1 MNTPASE
8 PCGVHCI
15 RTQHS
20 MKTEQVLICLV
31 SLSDYL
37 FHLPIEGYT
46 HCLHLFFSPDRKSL
60 SFHFPL
66 KPRKFPHVL
75 EPGNPSPPRPG
86 CTNQVQRGLR
96 YSYLSKACHHP
107 SVQAGLHCGS
117 EGRNYQ
123 VAVLLSCSYSI
134 ILRKNSKALAHW
146 SFCVL

>member
-75 EPGNPSPPRPG
+75 EPGNPSPPQG
-86 CTNQVQRGLR
+86 RGAPIR
-96 YSYLSKACHHP
+96 FRGVCGTP
-107 SVQAGLHCGS
+107 TSVKPA
-117 EGRNYQ
+117 
-123 VAVLLSCSYSI
+123 I
-134 ILRKNSKALAHW
+134 ILPFKQGFTVGVKAGTTRLLFSFLAVTPSSYERTQRH
-146 SFCVL
+146 